1 MVKQQRIESEQRRRD
16 DMREGFRRLYEILPP
31 NSQKTKTVTLDRGE
45 RVIYQLKLLLAPS
58 DADHVT

>member
-1 MVKQQRIESEQRRRD
+1 
-16 DMREGFRRLYEILPP
+16 MREGFRRLYEILPP

-58 DADHVT
+58 DADHVP